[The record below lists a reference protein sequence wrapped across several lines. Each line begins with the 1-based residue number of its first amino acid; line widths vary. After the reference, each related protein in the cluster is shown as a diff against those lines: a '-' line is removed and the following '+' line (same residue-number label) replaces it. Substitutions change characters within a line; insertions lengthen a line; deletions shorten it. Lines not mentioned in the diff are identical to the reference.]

1 MSLVVVEAGSSKRS
15 NIHISFR
22 RDIAVLP
29 ESIMSIISKKR
40 VGEGSITPVAA
51 RSHCIL

>member
-15 NIHISFR
+15 DIYVSFQ
-22 RDIAVLP
+22 RDIAILP

-40 VGEGSITPVAA
+40 AGEGSITLAAA
-51 RSHCIL
+51 RLHCIL